1 MSHCCQSAAP
11 ATPQTA
17 TDPVCG
23 MTVDPARTPHHHE
36 HAGRTYHFC
45 SAGCRDR
52 FAADPARYLQAAPA
66 TGSCCGS
73 AATPDAASTPVVA
86 AHAHGADRGA
96 AGPHDHTHDHAHGH
110 GQAPAASAAAPD
122 AVRDPVCGM
131 TVDPARTAHRH
142 THDGHAY
149 FFCSARCREK
159 FIADPARYLAPAEP
173 PAGSCR
179 HGHAAKTAPAPAS
192 VAPGTI
198 WTCPMHP
205 EVRQDHPG
213 SCPKCGMALE
223 PETPSLAADDDGELR
238 DMRRRLAVGA
248 ALSVP
253 LLWLTM
259 GELLPGALAP
269 QHWLAPA
276 LSGWLQA
283 LLATPVVLWAAAP
296 FWQRGWASIVH
307 RSLNM
312 FTLIALGVAAAYAF
326 SLVSLLFPHWLPPS
340 AQPHGMPPL
349 YFEASAVIVT
359 LVLVGQV
366 LELRARSATSGAI
379 RALLA
384 LTPPTAHQLDADG
397 HEHDVPL
404 EAVTAGARLRVRP
417 GEKIPVDAQ
426 VVEGSSHVD
435 ESMLT
440 GEPLPVRKQAGD
452 SVAGGTLNGGGSLL
466 LEARCVGRDTL
477 LAQIVQQVA
486 QAQRSRAPV
495 QRLADRVSA
504 WFVPTVVA
512 IAVVAAA
519 FWLLFGPPP
528 ALAHAL
534 VAAVSVLIIACPC
547 ALGLAT
553 PMSIMVGVGRG
564 AQQGILIRDAAAL
577 EALQKIDTVVV
588 DKTGTLTE
596 GRPSLRELQPL
607 AGFDSDTLLRLAAA
621 AEASSEHPLARAVVE
636 AAKACGITLPAAQ
649 DFGSDPGL
657 GVWAQVDGRALLVGN
672 AALLQARG
680 VAVAALQ
687 AAADAVRE
695 RAQTAVLIA
704 VDGQPAGV
712 LAIADA
718 VRKTTPDALAALKA
732 AGLRVVMLSGDN
744 RRTAERVAA
753 ELGIAEV
760 IAEVLPAD
768 KAATIARLQREG
780 RRVAMVGDGVNDA
793 PALAAADV
801 GVAMATGT
809 DIAMESAGVTLLHG
823 DLMGLV
829 RALALSRATMR
840 NIRQNLV
847 FAFGYN
853 ALGVPLAAGV
863 LFPFFGLLLSPMI
876 ASLAMS
882 LSSVSVIGNALRL
895 RRVGL

>member
-1 MSHCCQSAAP
+1 MSGCCENGNGTPAAG
-11 ATPQTA
+11 TA

-23 MTVDPARTPHHHE
+23 MTVDPARTPHRHVHE
-36 HAGRTYHFC
+36 GRTYHFC
-45 SAGCRDR
+45 CAGCRET
-52 FAADPARYLQAAPA
+52 FAAGPARYLKPGDGARPAESPAAEPHGEQVHASAPA
-66 TGSCCGS
+66 
-73 AATPDAASTPVVA
+73 
-86 AHAHGADRGA
+86 H
-96 AGPHDHTHDHAHGH
+96 
-110 GQAPAASAAAPD
+110 SAAAAD
-122 AVRDPVCGM
+122 AADQVSDPVCGM
-131 TVDPARTAHRH
+131 RVDPQATPHRH
-142 THDGHAY
+142 THEGREY

-159 FIADPARYLAPAEP
+159 FVADPARYLKPA
-173 PAGSCR
+173 AAASCC
-179 HGHAAKTAPAPAS
+179 HGHAAKPAAPAPA
-192 VAPGTI
+192 APGTI

-213 SCPKCGMALE
+213 ACPKCGMALE
-223 PETPSLAADDDGELR
+223 PETPGLEAEDDGELR
-238 DMRRRLAVGA
+238 DMRRRLLVGA
-248 ALSVP
+248 ALSLP

-269 QHWLAPA
+269 QNWIAPA
-276 LSGWLQA
+276 PSGWLQA

-296 FWQRGWASIVH
+296 FWQRGWASIAH

-326 SLVSLLFPHWLPPS
+326 SVFALLFPQWLPPR
-340 AQPHGMPPL
+340 AHGHGMPPL
-349 YFEASAVIVT
+349 YFEAAAVIVT

-384 LTPPTAHQLDADG
+384 LTPPTAHRLDAG
-397 HEHDVPL
+397 GREQDVPL
-404 EAVTAGARLRVRP
+404 EAVTVGARLRVRP

-426 VVEGSSHVD
+426 VVEGASHVD

-440 GEPLPVRKQAGD
+440 GESAPVRKQPGD

-466 LEARCVGRDTL
+466 VEARRVGRDTL

-504 WFVPTVVA
+504 VFVPAVVA
-512 IAVVAAA
+512 VAVVAAA
-519 FWLLFGPPP
+519 AWLLLGPPP
-528 ALAHAL
+528 AIANAL

-596 GRPSLRELQPL
+596 GRPSLRGTRPL
-607 AGFDSDTLLRLAAA
+607 AGFEADTLLKLAAA
-621 AEASSEHPLARAVVE
+621 AEAPSEHPLARAVVE
-636 AAKACGITLPAAQ
+636 AAKARGLALADAQ

-657 GVWAQVDGRALLVGN
+657 GVWARVEGRALLVGN

-680 VAVAALQ
+680 VAVDALL
-687 AAADAVRE
+687 ATADAIRE
-695 RAQTAVLIA
+695 RAQTAVLMA
-704 VDGQPAGV
+704 VDGRPAGV

-718 VRKTTPDALAALKA
+718 VRKTTPDALAALKG

-753 ELGIAEV
+753 ELGIGEV

-829 RALALSRATMR
+829 RAIALSRATLR
-840 NIRQNLV
+840 NIRQNLA

-863 LFPFFGLLLSPMI
+863 LYPVFGLLLSPMI

-895 RRVGL
+895 RRVALPAAAPREAGRPAD